1 MARPRAAQAGLA
13 RSRAAQA
20 RLTRPRAAQERRDKK
35 ERKAGKKVMCTTFT
49 APHGPSARTKKER
62 RVWAAL
68 ALLLDAAVFSALLVW
83 PRPVHAGLPAPAPA
97 AQAVSVQPSAN

>member
-1 MARPRAAQAGLA
+1 MARPRAAQA
-13 RSRAAQA
+13 
-20 RLTRPRAAQERRDKK
+20 RRDKK

-68 ALLLDAAVFSALLVW
+68 ALLLVAAVLSALFVW
-83 PRPVHAGLPAPAPA
+83 PRPAKAGLPAPAPA
-97 AQAVSVQPSAN
+97 AQAVSVQQSAN